1 MGQPSGF
8 SVADPDTEANIPLL
22 IKVAIIFIQ
31 LYTLFEKKK
40 SDINHIPQF
49 VFFIQFLSFTPLAIF
64 PSKPCTPSSLIKK
77 IYIYTLDFNS
87 ARRTKESQSGANRYR
102 IRNTSPSK
110 ILTVKESTVFYVNA
124 VCYPPTGNR
133 CKWFYQKSQY
143 LAIKPLLLDKNKRKV
158 RYHFLYMVI

>member
-87 ARRTKESQSGANRYR
+87 ARRTKESQSGASRYR

-110 ILTVKESTVFYVNA
+110 FWTVKESTVCMLTLCFILLKAIAAN
-124 VCYPPTGNR
+124 
-133 CKWFYQKSQY
+133 WFYQKHILPST
-143 LAIKPLLLDKNKRKV
+143 LFSV
-158 RYHFLYMVI
+158 RWKMSSDISYISY